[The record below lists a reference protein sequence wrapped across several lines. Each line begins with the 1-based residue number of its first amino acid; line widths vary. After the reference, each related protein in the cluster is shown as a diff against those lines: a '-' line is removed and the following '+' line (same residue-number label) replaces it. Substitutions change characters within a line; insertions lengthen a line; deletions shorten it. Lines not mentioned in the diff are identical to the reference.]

1 MTAIERLFQ
10 YLDYKQIKPTRFE
23 KNIGLSNGYLGVQ
36 YRRKADIGSSIV
48 LKIVEYCRDLDIE
61 WLMTGE
67 GQMIKN
73 LEESSNL
80 EDTNLNS
87 NAMSENHLQ
96 KLFEMLESQQRV
108 IASMAESNKQLAEAN
123 QIQAQ
128 SFQSLIQKLQIE
140 EAPDEDTNTSEGVKK
155 SQAS

>member
-1 MTAIERLFQ
+1 MQKKSPIKENIIK
-10 YLDYKQIKPTRFE
+10 YLEFRNITRYKFYQKSGITRGILDQE
-23 KNIGLSNGYLGVQ
+23 TGISEENISKFLACYPEVDVN
-36 YRRKADIGSSIV
+36 
-48 LKIVEYCRDLDIE
+48 
-61 WLMTGE
+61 WLLTSE

-80 EDTNLNS
+80 ENTNLNS
-87 NAMSENHLQ
+87 NAMSDNHLQ

-108 IASMAESNKQLAEAN
+108 IASMAESNQKLAEAN
-123 QIQAQ
+123 QIQAR

-140 EAPDEDTNTSEGVKK
+140 ETPDENSNTSEGVKK

>member
-1 MTAIERLFQ
+1 MTIKDRILEYLKYKKLPVKQFEERS
-10 YLDYKQIKPTRFE
+10 
-23 KNIGLSNGYLGVQ
+23 GLSNGYVSSM
-36 YRRKADIGSSIV
+36 RKGIGLEKLENV
-48 LKIVEYCRDLDIE
+48 LNAFPDLDRD
-61 WLMTGE
+61 WLIYGE

-140 EAPDEDTNTSEGVKK
+140 EAPDENTNTSEGVKK